1 MNELQNL
8 LQIAEIHPNIAYSI
22 ITTFERKGVIN
33 EVETIDLFGESE
45 EYIIK
50 FLKSKIQI

>member
-8 LQIAEIHPNIAYSI
+8 LQIAEIHQNIAYSI